1 MANLYKMMKKNQE
14 ENNILLFAI
23 CRDFV
28 QQANCEILK
37 ISYTDFQEE
46 IITTTAG

>member
-1 MANLYKMMKKNQE
+1 MANLYKMMKKKQE